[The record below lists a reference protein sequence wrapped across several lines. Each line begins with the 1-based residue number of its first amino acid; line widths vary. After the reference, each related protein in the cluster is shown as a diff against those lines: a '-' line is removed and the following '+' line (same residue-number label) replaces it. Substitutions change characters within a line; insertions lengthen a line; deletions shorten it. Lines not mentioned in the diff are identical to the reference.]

1 MEEGR
6 ARKHAASFSSDGE
19 QSGVEKG
26 EREEEVAKERYG
38 DIERGGG
45 IAINE
50 RVCGRESEREKR
62 RPLIPLSPTP
72 SKRPRTAAA
81 QAPTHSTPPLHIRPQ
96 RRRSTAERERERE
109 RERKKERVCR
119 TRQRAKRDL
128 AAAGPYPWESSQ
140 ASALFPAQSCAAQ
153 CTASSASAAARTAAR
168 ENAMARGSAGETT
181 DHSEESRCL
190 QTAGGVGEYWTP
202 AAAAVRLRA

>member
-109 RERKKERVCR
+109 REKERESVSNKTKSKARSRRRRALPLGVLAGVRALPRAVLCGTVHRQQCKCRRQNSR
-119 TRQRAKRDL
+119 TRERHGKRVSGRD
-128 AAAGPYPWESSQ
+128 
-140 ASALFPAQSCAAQ
+140 
-153 CTASSASAAARTAAR
+153 
-168 ENAMARGSAGETT
+168 N
-181 DHSEESRCL
+181 
-190 QTAGGVGEYWTP
+190 
-202 AAAAVRLRA
+202 